1 MLTYRLFGL
10 GKVTLTIDRTNWK
23 WGKSNINIFMLGAV
37 YRGIAIPL
45 YWDMLDKRGN
55 TNHLERAE
63 LIERFINQFGK
74 HNIDMLLADREFVG
88 EKWFNSLTNNKIPFA
103 IRIKKNSKV
112 LNHHGKLVQIKELFR
127 HVTHKETYR
136 HGRILIVDG
145 CPVRVFAKRDKEHG
159 IVIVATNQL
168 DKIDA
173 MTSYTKRWEIE
184 SLFACLKGRG
194 FNLEDTHL
202 TKMDRVSKL
211 VAVNA
216 LAFCWAYHIGIHQ
229 DKQRP
234 LKRKP
239 KSNGRPQ
246 ASLFALGLDLLIEG
260 LRLVFFNNDKAVFRQ
275 LVSFLTPKPMKIDW
289 G

>member
-1 MLTYRLFGL
+1 MIYRLFGL

-23 WGKSNINIFMLGAV
+23 WGKSNLNIFMLGVV
-37 YRGIAIPL
+37 YKGIAIPL

-63 LIERFINQFGK
+63 LIERFIKQFGK
-74 HNIDMLLADREFVG
+74 DNIEMILADREFVG
-88 EKWFNSLTNNKIPFA
+88 ELWFNWLTAHHIPFA

-112 LNHHGKLVQIKELFR
+112 VNHHGKLVQIKDLLR
-127 HVTHKETYR
+127 HVSHKETYR

-145 CPVRVFAKRDKEHG
+145 CAVRVFAKRDKDHG
-159 IVIVATNQL
+159 LVIVATNQL
-168 DKIDA
+168 QTLDA
-173 MTSYTKRWEIE
+173 MTIYAKRWEIE

-194 FNLEDTHL
+194 FNLEETHL

-216 LAFCWAYHIGIHQ
+216 LAFCWAYHVGIHH

-260 LRLVFFNNDKAVFRQ
+260 LRLVLLNNDKAVFRQ
-275 LVSFLTPKPMKIDW
+275 LVSFLTPKPMKIGW
-289 G
+289 C